1 MSGDPFP
8 FRFPFDDILG
18 RLFGDEPAQGSGPQ
32 RPGRSRTPTLD
43 RFGRDLTRAA
53 RDGRLDPVVGRDDA
67 IEQTLEVLSRRT
79 KNNPVLIGD
88 PGVGKTAIAEGL
100 AQRIV
105 DASVPDSLRECRVV
119 SVDLARMVAGTKYRG
134 EFEERLTAVIDEV
147 TAAGRE
153 VILFL
158 DELHTVVGAGSAE
171 GSIDAGNMLKPALA
185 RGELHLVGA
194 TTVEEYRKYI
204 EKDPAFERRFQPIL
218 VPEPSLETTEVIL
231 RALRDR
237 YQLHHHVHIT
247 DEALHAA
254 AELSH
259 RYIPNRFL
267 PDKAIDLIDQ
277 ASARVQLR
285 GRRTGQEDPNGAP
298 GPAAPIET
306 GPAAPIETGPLE
318 PVETGPA
325 ALIETGPAALIA
337 TGLTETEPGTAEP
350 TTRVPTEPTE
360 AESAPTELT
369 APDRILRVTAEDV
382 AEVVSRATG
391 IPVSALTEQ
400 ERTRLLRLED
410 ALHGRIVGQH
420 EAVAAVAEAIRRG
433 RAGLADPHRPV
444 GSFLFLGPSGVGKT
458 ELARTLALTLF
469 GDAERLTRFDM
480 SEFKER
486 HTVSRL
492 IGAPP
497 GYAGHDEPGQ
507 LTEAVRRTPY
517 TVVLLDEIEKAH
529 PDVANT
535 LLQLLDAGRLTDASG
550 RTVDFSN
557 TVVILTSNVGAEQIL
572 LATQAGRDIQ
582 ELRDPLLALLGLAF
596 RPEFLNR
603 VDEIILFGA
612 LDHGEVHRIAA
623 LLLEQT
629 RARLLAQ
636 RVCIDVTPEALDLLA
651 ARGYRPESGA
661 RHLRRT
667 IQRDVEGP
675 LATMVL
681 AGTVSAGSIVQ
692 VTAADGALEFEVSN
706 IPA

>member
-8 FRFPFDDILG
+8 FRFPLDNILG
-18 RLFGDEPAQGSGPQ
+18 RLFGEQPADGTGPQ
-32 RPGRSRTPTLD
+32 RPGRTRTPTLD

-67 IEQTLEVLSRRT
+67 IEQTLEILSRRT

-100 AQRIV
+100 AQRV
-105 DASVPDSLRECRVV
+105 ADGEVPDGLRDCRVV

-171 GSIDAGNMLKPALA
+171 GSMDAGNMLKPALA
-185 RGELHLVGA
+185 RGELHLIGA
-194 TTVEEYRKYI
+194 TTVEEYRKHI
-204 EKDPAFERRFQPIL
+204 EKDPAFERRFQPIM
-218 VPEPSLETTEVIL
+218 VPEPSLPVTMVIL
-231 RALRDR
+231 RAIRDR
-237 YQLHHHVHIT
+237 YQRHHAVRIT
-247 DEALHAA
+247 DDALHAA
-254 AELSH
+254 AQLSH

-277 ASARVQLR
+277 AGARVQLR
-285 GRRTGQEDPNGAP
+285 RPRTVRTDPDAAA
-298 GPAAPIET
+298 GPMTASTQSIDTDPV
-306 GPAAPIETGPLE
+306 LE
-318 PVETGPA
+318 VTDSVLE
-325 ALIETGPAALIA
+325 
-337 TGLTETEPGTAEP
+337 
-350 TTRVPTEPTE
+350 
-360 AESAPTELT
+360 
-369 APDRILRVTAEDV
+369 VTADDV
-382 AEVVSRATG
+382 AEIVSRATG
-391 IPVSALTEQ
+391 IPVAALTEE
-400 ERTRLLRLED
+400 ERSRLLRLEET
-410 ALHGRIVGQH
+410 LHARIVGQD

-433 RAGLADPHRPV
+433 RAGLADPQRPV

-469 GDAERLTRFDM
+469 GDADRLTRFDM
-480 SEFKER
+480 SEFQQR
-486 HTVSRL
+486 HTASRL

-497 GYAGHDEPGQ
+497 GYVGHDEPGQ

-572 LATQAGRDIQ
+572 LATQAGRDVA
-582 ELRDPLLALLGLAF
+582 ELREPLLALLGLAF

-603 VDEIILFGA
+603 VDEIILFSA
-612 LDHGEVHRIAA
+612 LDHAEVHRIAA

-636 RVCIDVTPEALDLLA
+636 RVSLDVTPAALDWLA

-667 IQRDVEGP
+667 IQRDIDGP
-675 LATMVL
+675 LARML
-681 AGTVSAGSIVQ
+681 LGGTVPSDSTVRVDAADDTLGFEVFRSPAEDSRGNPAGSLVTDVISGTVVQ
-692 VTAADGALEFEVSN
+692 
-706 IPA
+706 